1 MEDIVDL
8 CARWEL
14 QPISHIAD
22 AFKHQVGPVVS
33 RGQLAGGP
41 VSDAGGGTVMKAQP
55 SPIANLQNDIAMT
68 LVVVLLHSRLS
79 GEKTVP
85 YLLQENIPLLEL
97 LVQGSH
103 TSHAGLVRSHGRR
116 RAAIDDFEWC
126 RP

>member
-1 MEDIVDL
+1 
-8 CARWEL
+8 
-14 QPISHIAD
+14 
-22 AFKHQVGPVVS
+22 
-33 RGQLAGGP
+33 
-41 VSDAGGGTVMKAQP
+41 MKAQP

-68 LVVVLLHSRLS
+68 LVVVLLHSCLS

-85 YLLQENIPLLEL
+85 YLMQENIPLLEL